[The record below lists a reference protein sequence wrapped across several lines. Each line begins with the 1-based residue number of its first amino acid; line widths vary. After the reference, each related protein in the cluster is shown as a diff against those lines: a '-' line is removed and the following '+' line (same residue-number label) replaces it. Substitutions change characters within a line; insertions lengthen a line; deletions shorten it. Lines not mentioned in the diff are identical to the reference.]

1 MLEELLRL
9 WSDRELLREVV
20 RAHPYLGPFL
30 FVLLQALQVVIAPI
44 PGEVTGFV
52 AGFLFGGFWGF
63 FLSTLGLF
71 LGSMIAFLLARA
83 LKSHF
88 LRRYENHPFYLKV
101 MKLFLKYGHYG
112 TFFLYLFPGFPKDL
126 LSYLLGLMPI
136 SLRAFLLLSTLGRA
150 PGTFA
155 LALQGDVVYGGH
167 PLRILFV
174 TLAFALA
181 FLAFFLLKR
190 RLERYLF

>member
-1 MLEELLRL
+1 MFEELLRL
-9 WSDRELLREVV
+9 WSDRELLREIV

-30 FVLLQALQVVIAPI
+30 FVLLQALQVVVAPI
-44 PGEVTGFV
+44 PGEATGFV
-52 AGFLFGGFWGF
+52 AGFLFGAFYGFL
-63 FLSTLGLF
+63 LSSLGIF
-71 LGSMIAFLLARA
+71 LGSGVAFLIARA
-83 LKSHF
+83 FRSYFLKKF
-88 LRRYENHPFYLKV
+88 GEHPFYLKI
-101 MKLFLKYGHYG
+101 LKVFARYGHTG

-126 LSYLLGLMPI
+126 LNYLLGLMPI
-136 SLRAFLLLSTLGRA
+136 SLRSFLLLSTLGRA

-174 TLAFALA
+174 TLAFLLT

-190 RLERYLF
+190 RLERYLV

>member
-1 MLEELLRL
+1 L
-9 WSDRELLREVV
+9 SS
-20 RAHPYLGPFL
+20 LGIF
-30 FVLLQALQVVIAPI
+30 I
-44 PGEVTGFV
+44 
-52 AGFLFGGFWGF
+52 
-63 FLSTLGLF
+63 
-71 LGSMIAFLLARA
+71 GSAMAFLIARA
-83 LKSHF
+83 FRSYFLKK
-88 LRRYENHPFYLKV
+88 LGEHPFYLKI
-101 MKLFLKYGHYG
+101 LKVFARYGHTG

-126 LSYLLGLMPI
+126 LNYLLGLMPI
-136 SLRAFLLLSTLGRA
+136 SLRAFLLISSLGRA

-155 LALQGDVVYGGH
+155 LALQGDVVYGGQ